1 MAKTNPQDYD
11 INGCMTMVG
20 AHIKSCIDDYAYMHK
35 HYDAALAKLVKKRN
49 NRTSSKFSHL
59 ARRLEN
65 YDTAKH
71 FIFGGLLEEQINMLG
86 LELDANFVKRLAMEK
101 AGA

>member
-49 NRTSSKFSHL
+49 NRTSSKFTHL

-71 FIFGGLLEEQINMLG
+71 FIFGGG
-86 LELDANFVKRLAMEK
+86 LEDQIQKYGLDIDPEFVKRRAKEK
-101 AGA
+101 ALA